1 MTDVTEQSL
10 MSDQAGRS
18 SVVQKPIAIWLF
30 CICALVMLMVVVGG
44 ATRLTDSGLSI
55 TEWKPVTGALPPL
68 SDAAWQEELAKYQQ
82 TPEYERVNHGMSLS
96 EFKAIYWWEWG
107 HRLLG
112 RLIGIA
118 FFVPFMW
125 FWLRGKIARPLMPH
139 LLGLFVLG
147 GLQGLM
153 GWYMVMSGLVDRVD
167 VSQYRLTAHL
177 GLAIAIFSYS
187 FWLAL
192 GLVFPHEGKTGRSG
206 VGFKLAA
213 LVAGLSF
220 FQILLGGFVA
230 GLHAGRIY
238 TTWPL
243 MDGAFI
249 PDSLFFMEPW
259 WLNLFESRLTVQ
271 FNHRMGAYLLLIAAL
286 VQVGWVLRSHR
297 NIKALRITSLH
308 VAGFVVLQAGLGIW
322 TLLMAVPIGLGLMHQ
337 CGALLVLSAAIVH
350 LHQCYK
356 RGL

>member
-1 MTDVTEQSL
+1 MTDVNEQNL
-10 MSDQAGRS
+10 TR
-18 SVVQKPIAIWLF
+18 KPVTSGPTSHRPVAIWLF
-30 CICALVMLMVVVGG
+30 CICALVVLMVVVGG

-68 SDAAWQEELAKYQQ
+68 SDEAWQEELTKYQQ
-82 TPEYERVNHGMSLS
+82 TPEYERVNHGMSMS

-112 RLIGIA
+112 RLIGVA

-139 LLGLFVLG
+139 LLVLFVLG

-187 FWLAL
+187 FWLGL
-192 GLVFPHEGKTGRSG
+192 GLVFPASGAAGRHG
-206 VGFKLAA
+206 LGFKIAA

-249 PDSLFFMEPW
+249 PDALFFMEPW

-271 FNHRMGAYLLLIAAL
+271 FNHRMGAYLLLIASL
-286 VQVGWVLRSHR
+286 VQVGWVLRVQGGV
-297 NIKALRITSLH
+297 KVLRITSIH

-350 LHQCYK
+350 MHQCYK
-356 RGL
+356 RGI